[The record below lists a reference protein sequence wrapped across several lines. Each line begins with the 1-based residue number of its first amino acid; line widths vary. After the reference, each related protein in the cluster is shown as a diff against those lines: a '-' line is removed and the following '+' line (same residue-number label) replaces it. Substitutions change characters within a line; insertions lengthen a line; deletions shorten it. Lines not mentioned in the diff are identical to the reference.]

1 MPQPPFG
8 QIRAAAKA
16 TAADERPEPGG
27 PVKIQAW
34 VIPCLEV
41 SGDSALVRD
50 AATAPCK
57 ISVMWDWPTK
67 ESKTDD
73 DIYRLKIFFAGL
85 SVLFNAGSSATR
97 AMIAA

>member
-1 MPQPPFG
+1 VPQPPFG

-34 VIPCLEV
+34 VISCE
-41 SGDSALVRD
+41 SALVRD

-67 ESKTDD
+67 ESKTEGAL
-73 DIYRLKIFFAGL
+73 I
-85 SVLFNAGSSATR
+85 
-97 AMIAA
+97 